1 MGTRNVKMKTFIFEV
16 AIEQDGEGWRAFY
29 PDWEHIGASSW
40 GYTEREA
47 LAHIEEVLS
56 MIIEEFADEGL
67 PLPSTDHLTESDR
80 PTVAVTV

>member
-1 MGTRNVKMKTFIFEV
+1 MESFLPGL
-16 AIEQDGEGWRAFY
+16 
-29 PDWEHIGASSW
+29 GAHRGFQL
-40 GYTEREA
+40 GYTEKEA